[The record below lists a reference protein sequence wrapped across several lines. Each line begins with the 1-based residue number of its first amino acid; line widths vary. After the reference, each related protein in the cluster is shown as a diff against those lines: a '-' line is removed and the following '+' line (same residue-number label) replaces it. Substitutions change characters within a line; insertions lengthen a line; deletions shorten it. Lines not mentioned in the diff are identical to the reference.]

1 MKIKCVVER
10 ENLTKGKVYEGNS
23 DGYVVN
29 DRGVSEW
36 YPACYFVAANKEV
49 ELLRQRLVKEK
60 NQAAIRNAR
69 IRNMESQIKEI
80 EEQNER
86 NIYNLNLNDTY
97 FSISADMQINKFNF
111 LGDKVDYGLILQGNA
126 FTTKQQALDR
136 VFQIKLEE
144 KARLYRLENEC
155 DIDKSKL
162 RKYAIAIDCGNKDKI
177 IVQAFVNS
185 YTPNRLGYFSTSFRA
200 RNFIKNYKKELERYF
215 EIEKEKIE
223 RLNR

>member
-10 ENLTKGKVYEGNS
+10 ENLTKGKIYEGNS

-86 NIYNLNLNDTY
+86 DIYNLNLNDKY
-97 FSISADMQINKFNF
+97 FSISADMQVNEFNF

-126 FTTKQQALDR
+126 FTTRQQALDR
-136 VFQIKLEE
+136 IFQIKLEE
-144 KARLYRLENEC
+144 KARLYRLDNEC
-155 DIDKSKL
+155 DIDEKKL
-162 RKYAIAIDCGNKDKI
+162 CKYTIAIDWGNQNEI
-177 IVQAFVNS
+177 IVQAFINS
-185 YTPNRLGYFSTSFRA
+185 YVSNRLGFFRTSFQA
-200 RNFIKNYKKELERYF
+200 KKFIKKYKKELERYF